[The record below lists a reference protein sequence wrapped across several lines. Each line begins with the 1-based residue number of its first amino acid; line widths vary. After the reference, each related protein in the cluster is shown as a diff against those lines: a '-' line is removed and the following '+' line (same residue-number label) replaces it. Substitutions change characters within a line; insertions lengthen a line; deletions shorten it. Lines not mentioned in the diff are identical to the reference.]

1 MPGLI
6 NYLSH
11 KPPVKPRLIAN
22 FNSDWNAIGFYLD
35 GYTDLF
41 GFEQVTE
48 ALEKSLD
55 PQVMN
60 NLV

>member
-1 MPGLI
+1 
-6 NYLSH
+6 
-11 KPPVKPRLIAN
+11 
-22 FNSDWNAIGFYLD
+22 LD

-48 ALEKSLD
+48 ALEKPLD

-60 NLV
+60 NLVEMSSECAVNGTNGSVNNYYNQDPNAE

>member
-1 MPGLI
+1 M
-6 NYLSH
+6 
-11 KPPVKPRLIAN
+11 
-22 FNSDWNAIGFYLD
+22 D

-60 NLV
+60 NLVEISSECAVNGTNACVNNY